1 MKKLTKEE
9 IRIAIYKQDTTQKL
23 IEKYGLNHKGTYLIY
38 GGANN
43 YSQFTN
49 HHTPLLVAV
58 YGTLKQAI
66 NKAVNCEKYAVSDSY
81 CDMWNFGR
89 IEYLEVIKL

>member
-1 MKKLTKEE
+1 MEKLTKEE
-9 IRIAIYKQDTTQKL
+9 IRINIYQQETTQKL
-23 IEKYGLNHKGTYLIY
+23 IEKYGLKHKGTYLIY
-38 GGANN
+38 GGADN

-49 HHTPLLVAV
+49 HYTPLLVAV

-66 NKAVNCEKYAVSDSY
+66 DKAVDCEKYAVRDNY
-81 CDMWNFGR
+81 CDIWNFGR

>member
-9 IRIAIYKQDTTQKL
+9 IRIAIYKQDTTQ
-23 IEKYGLNHKGTYLIY
+23 I
-38 GGANN
+38 
-43 YSQFTN
+43 
-49 HHTPLLVAV
+49 LVAV

-66 NKAVNCEKYAVSDSY
+66 NKAVNCKKYVVEDNY